1 MELSKETK
9 QAMMNVWDDE
19 QTRQDAKTVILEA
32 VGLASDVSV
41 KTANE
46 ILDELDALLIE
57 EQDEK
62 GSVHLLDL
70 DEEKEDKKVNMY
82 SAL

>member
-57 EQDEK
+57 E
-62 GSVHLLDL
+62 
-70 DEEKEDKKVNMY
+70 KEDKKVNMY